1 MSSEIGPDEIVK
13 QFTEL
18 YKTDWVIALEWFR
31 EDNKSKHDVIK
42 ELLNAMKVYFIEIGI
57 LFHFIRICLFFF
69 NQILCFKKDD
79 LKHDHSA
86 SFNNIRK
93 KNTLN

>member
-42 ELLNAMKVYFIEIGI
+42 ELLNAMK
-57 LFHFIRICLFFF
+57 
-69 NQILCFKKDD
+69 
-79 LKHDHSA
+79 
-86 SFNNIRK
+86 
-93 KNTLN
+93 

>member
-18 YKTDWVIALEWFR
+18 YKTDWVDALEWFT

-42 ELLNAMKVYFIEIGI
+42 ELLNAMKVYLIDIGI

-69 NQILCFKKDD
+69 NQILCFKKGD
-79 LKHDHSA
+79 LKYDHSA

-93 KNTLN
+93 KTLN